1 MKECVAYIRISRE
14 SENIE
19 NQKIALTEFAKQ
31 NGLEIKAFFVDE
43 DVSGFTPPRER
54 RGYSSMLKYCEDN
67 NIKIILFYDI
77 SRLARNVEEG
87 LKEVLRLEEEGY
99 TIYTTDRLFE
109 VLNQIQYKS
118 LRKLILSTF
127 LAFAEFYRED
137 VIRRT
142 KEGLKR
148 AKMQGKKLGRPYKL
162 NAEQLRILKE
172 LYERGEKLTTIAKIL
187 NVGYTTVWRYVKR
200 LNLERKNKS

>member
-14 SENIE
+14 NENLE
-19 NQKIALTEFAKQ
+19 NQKLALLEFAKQ
-31 NGLEIKAFFVDE
+31 NGLEIKAFFVDK
-43 DVSGFTPPRER
+43 DVSGVIPPRER
-54 RGYSSMLKYCEDN
+54 EGYKSMLKYCEDN
-67 NIKIILFYDI
+67 NVKIILFYDI

-87 LKEVLRLEEEGY
+87 LKEIIRLEEEGY

-109 VLNQIQYKS
+109 LLNQIQYKS
-118 LRKLILSTF
+118 LRKLILSSF

-148 AKMQGKKLGRPYKL
+148 AKMQGKHLGRPYKL

-187 NVGYTTVWRYVKR
+187 NISYTTVWRYIKR
-200 LNLERKNKS
+200 LGLTRKKH